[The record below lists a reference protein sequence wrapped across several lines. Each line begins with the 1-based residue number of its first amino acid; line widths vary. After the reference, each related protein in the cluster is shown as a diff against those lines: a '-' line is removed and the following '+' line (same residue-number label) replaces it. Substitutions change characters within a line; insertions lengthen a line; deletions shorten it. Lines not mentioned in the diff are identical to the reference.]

1 MFISALG
8 REDGINERGN
18 AGCFVLKFW
27 IFSMLILFCIALYC
41 EKDTDE
47 ADTLKSAEMR
57 RRSIETFFG

>member
-1 MFISALG
+1 MELMSEKKGLSAPKH
-8 REDGINERGN
+8 N

>member
-1 MFISALG
+1 MELMSEKKGLSAPKH
-8 REDGINERGN
+8 N

-47 ADTLKSAEMR
+47 ADTLKKQIHVSLLK
-57 RRSIETFFG
+57 